1 MNCRRLLCQLYKH
14 ILKNP
19 VRGIF
24 AVGIKSI
31 MHGQHLKVLWPC
43 VVWYHVLFRTM
54 RLRFLII
61 WLSPNICYVQS
72 VARLTFSGFHK
83 VLVVRL
89 CLNKVLFK
97 YCYTQVAVA
106 PTGWEKCR
114 AGILSTCRF
123 NSWTTG
129 RFSHIFSRCIVC
141 SLSLLML
148 LVWNG

>member
-1 MNCRRLLCQLYKH
+1 
-14 ILKNP
+14 
-19 VRGIF
+19 
-24 AVGIKSI
+24 
-31 MHGQHLKVLWPC
+31 
-43 VVWYHVLFRTM
+43 M

-106 PTGWEKCR
+106 PTGWGSVGLGFCQPVGLTLER
-114 AGILSTCRF
+114 REGF
-123 NSWTTG
+123 P
-129 RFSHIFSRCIVC
+129 IFSAGV
-141 SLSLLML
+141 LF
-148 LVWNG
+148 VV